1 MLHLWLWMDGALWLW
16 PFEQA
21 LGTVCCAVRRMWMC
35 DWMDFERIEAVG
47 IAVLS
52 VTDTPELLCCVVG
65 SHPKQV
71 GGER

>member
-1 MLHLWLWMDGALWLW
+1 
-16 PFEQA
+16 
-21 LGTVCCAVRRMWMC
+21 MC
-35 DWMDFERIEAVG
+35 DWMNFERIEAVG

-65 SHPKQV
+65 VDVGDPKQV